1 MIYTLTLNPSIDYV
15 LSLHELIPGCVNRS
29 LSQSLFPGG
38 KGINVSIVLSSLGTP
53 SVALGFVSGFTGS
66 QILKSLSLSG
76 NLVKPD
82 FVVSESAGQFSRINV
97 KLETNAC
104 ETEINAPGPVITESD
119 EKKLFE
125 KLDLLRDGDMLV
137 LAGSIPLSLKS
148 DFYSRIM
155 KSLSARKISFVVD
168 ATKSLLTDCLQFR
181 PFLVKPNNHELGE
194 IFGVALETAQDCIP
208 YAKKL
213 RHMGAENV
221 LVSLGGNGALLVSE
235 ENVFEC
241 PCPRISVVNTVG
253 SGDSMV
259 AAFIHSLCEKKS
271 MEDALKF
278 AVAAGSASASKNWLC
293 NKNDVLQMLEK
304 F

>member
-15 LSLHELIPGCVNRS
+15 LSLDELIPGCVNRS

-53 SVALGFVSGFTGS
+53 SVALGFVSGFS

-181 PFLVKPNNHELGE
+181 PFLVKPNNHELGD
-194 IFGVALETAQDCIP
+194 FWSC
-208 YAKKL
+208 
-213 RHMGAENV
+213 
-221 LVSLGGNGALLVSE
+221 SGNCTGL
-235 ENVFEC
+235 
-241 PCPRISVVNTVG
+241 
-253 SGDSMV
+253 
-259 AAFIHSLCEKKS
+259 HSLCKKAS
-271 MEDALKF
+271 PH
-278 AVAAGSASASKNWLC
+278 GS
-293 NKNDVLQMLEK
+293 
-304 F
+304 

>member
-15 LSLHELIPGCVNRS
+15 LCLDELIPGQVNRS
-29 LSQSLFPGG
+29 QAQSFFPGG
-38 KGINVSIVLSSLGTP
+38 KGINVSIVLSNLGTP

-66 QILKSLSLSG
+66 QVVKSLSSSG
-76 NLVKPD
+76 NLIKTD
-82 FVVSESAGQFSRINV
+82 FVVSETAGQFSRINV
-97 KLETNAC
+97 KLETNSS
-104 ETEINAPGPVITESD
+104 ETEINAPGPLITEAD

-125 KLDLLRDGDMLV
+125 KLDLLRDGDILV

-155 KSLSARKISFVVD
+155 KDLSARKISFVVD
-168 ATKSLLTDCLQFR
+168 ATKNLLTDCLQFR

-194 IFGVALETAQDCIP
+194 IFGVTLETAQDCIP

-213 RHMGAENV
+213 RDMGAQNV
-221 LVSLGGNGALLVSE
+221 LVSLGGNGAVLVSE
-235 ENVFEC
+235 ENVLEC
-241 PCPRISVVNTVG
+241 ACPRIKVVNTVG

-259 AAFIHSLCEKKS
+259 AAFLHSLCGKKS
-271 MEDALKF
+271 LEDALKF
-278 AVAAGSASASKNWLC
+278 AVAAGSASASRNWLC
-293 NKNDVLQMLEK
+293 NKNDVEKMLEK